1 MFIGHFAAALAAKKV
16 APRVSLGTMIF
27 STSFIDLLWPIFLVL
42 GIEHVR
48 IDPGNTVVTPLD
60 FYHYPYSHSLAGVL
74 FWSFLLGAIYFTL
87 KKDRMAAMIVAL
99 GVFSHWVLDFIT
111 HRPDLPL
118 APGSGLF
125 FGLELWNSLAATLVI
140 EGGLFLAGVLL
151 YVRTTRP
158 LDRTGTVSFWGLI
171 AFLVIVYLGNLF
183 GPPPPETDALG
194 YVGLAMWLFVAWGY
208 WIDRHRTVR
217 V

>member
-16 APRVSLGTMIF
+16 APRVSLGTMIL

-48 IDPGNTVVTPLD
+48 IEPGNTVVTPLD
-60 FYHYPYSHSLAGVL
+60 FYDYPYTHSLAGVL
-74 FWSFLLGAIYFTL
+74 FWSLLLGVIYFSL
-87 KKDRMAAMIVAL
+87 KKNRTAAVIVGL
-99 GVFSHWVLDFIT
+99 GVFSHWALDFIT

-118 APGSGLF
+118 APGSSLF
-125 FGLELWNSLAATLVI
+125 FGLELWDSLAGTIVI
-140 EGGLFLAGVLL
+140 EGGLFLASVLL

-158 LDRTGTVSFWGLI
+158 LDRTGLLSFWGLI
-171 AFLVIVYLGNLF
+171 TFLVIVYLGNLF
-183 GPPPPETDALG
+183 GPPPPESSALG

-208 WIDRHRTVR
+208 WIDRHRKGG
-217 V
+217 